1 MKPLVLKG
9 HTMPITCLKFNK
21 DNDLLFSASKDRF
34 ITLWSSEYGERIGT
48 YQHSA
53 AVYAMDI
60 DDNSKYLISSD
71 STGYI
76 YIWEASNGENIHKFT
91 LDKLP
96 LIHSINF
103 NYNND
108 LISVGY
114 GVRGA
119 NTDSQ
124 IDIYKFSELLT
135 KKKDTKPIKSILIP
149 KKDKIS
155 KTKWFDLGKSIIAT
169 SESGMIYKYDYES
182 KNLLL
187 QKKIHDNVIMDL
199 DISPREEL
207 ILTASKDGKAKVLNP
222 DTFDI
227 MSELFPQN
235 PERNI
240 NACIFNPL
248 ISSDD
253 ENKVKYHAFIA
264 GGQES
269 RDVTTTASKK
279 GGFETLIYDCMFGE
293 ELGAILGHFGPVNA
307 LAISSDGELLASG
320 SEESSVRVHKI
331 NNDEYNNLER
341 R

>member
-9 HTMPITCLKFNK
+9 HSMPITGLQFNK

-91 LDKLP
+91 IDKLP
-96 LIHSINF
+96 LVHSINF

-108 LISVGY
+108 LISIGY
-114 GVRGA
+114 GGRGA
-119 NTDSQ
+119 NAESK
-124 IDIYKFSELLT
+124 IDIYKFSELL
-135 KKKDTKPIKSILIP
+135 KKNTKPIKSILIP
-149 KKDKIS
+149 NKDKVS
-155 KTKWFDLGKSIIAT
+155 KMRWFDLGKSIIAT
-169 SESGMIYKYDYES
+169 SEKGEIYKYDYES
-182 KNLLL
+182 EKLLL
-187 QKKIHDNVIMDL
+187 QKKIHDNIIMDM
-199 DISPREEL
+199 DISPKEEL

-227 MSELFPQN
+227 MAELFPQN
-235 PERNI
+235 PVRNI

-253 ENKVKYHAFIA
+253 EKVVKYHAFIA

-293 ELGAILGHFGPVNA
+293 ELGAILGHFGPVNS

-320 SEESSVRVHKI
+320 SEESSIRVHRI

>member
-1 MKPLVLKG
+1 
-9 HTMPITCLKFNK
+9 
-21 DNDLLFSASKDRF
+21 
-34 ITLWSSEYGERIGT
+34 
-48 YQHSA
+48 
-53 AVYAMDI
+53 MDI
-60 DDNSKYLISSD
+60 YDNSKYLISSD

-91 LDKLP
+91 IDKLP
-96 LIHSINF
+96 LVHSINF

-114 GVRGA
+114 GYRGT
-119 NTDSQ
+119 NSESK
-124 IDIYKFSELLT
+124 IDIYKFSDLLT
-135 KKKDTKPIKSILIP
+135 KKKGTEPVKSILIP
-149 KKDKIS
+149 NKDKIS
-155 KTKWFDLGKSIIAT
+155 KTRWFDLGKSIIAT
-169 SESGMIYKYDYES
+169 SEKGVIYKYDYES
-182 KNLLL
+182 AKLLL
-187 QKKIHDNVIMDL
+187 QQKIHDNIIMDM
-199 DISPREEL
+199 DISPKEEL

-227 MSELFPQN
+227 MAELFPQN
-235 PERNI
+235 PVRNI

-253 ENKVKYHAFIA
+253 EKVVKYHAFIA

-293 ELGAILGHFGPVNA
+293 ELGAILGHFGPVNS

-320 SEESSVRVHKI
+320 SEESSIRVHRI